1 MDRDSVLTTLAGVM
15 AGDSRPQL
23 ESLAVEMQGAGVLSS
38 GRQWASS
45 DGALLYLRWLAHHVP
60 LEDFLADIAWAPL
73 AGVTV
78 HEHCST
84 WRAEHEHARKTPFA
98 QMWGCDCSA
107 LDVLTAHLE
116 SVAAGCGSFAAYP
129 RLDYVAL
136 YEGEAGRYVDIAM
149 TFSPPAV
156 PSPVFALLAY
166 GDHESWADFSAT
178 ASRALGG
185 VLLSGLV
192 PELRRD
198 HAPGREQPHI
208 NAVAAPA
215 AFNPPELWE
224 NNANPN
230 IAVSRT
236 LH

>member
-1 MDRDSVLTTLAGVM
+1 MNRDSVLASLAGVM
-15 AGDSRPQL
+15 AGDSRLQL

-38 GRQWASS
+38 EHQWAAS
-45 DGALLYLRWLAHHVP
+45 DAALLYLRWLAHHVP

-73 AGVTV
+73 VGVTV

-84 WRAEHEHARKTPFA
+84 WRAELEHARKTPFA

-129 RLDYVAL
+129 WLSYVAL
-136 YEGEAGRYVDIAM
+136 YEGEAGRYVQIAM
-149 TFSPPAV
+149 TFSPAAV
-156 PSPVFALLAY
+156 ASPVFALLAY
-166 GDHESWADFSAT
+166 GDHESWADSSAT
-178 ASRALGG
+178 ASRALSGA
-185 VLLSGLV
+185 LLSGLV

-198 HAPGREQPHI
+198 NAPGREQPYI

-215 AFNPPELWE
+215 LFNSPERWE
-224 NNANPN
+224 SDTANG
-230 IAVSRT
+230 VMSRT